1 MRGDDHYAV
10 LGLRPGAGRAQ
21 VDEAYRRLIK
31 LYHPDRMGGDG
42 GRAAEINRAYTQI
55 RRKLPD
61 PPPVR
66 RSVPVPVRPPDRR
79 VERRTAMGAT
89 FLLLAAG
96 AALVAMNLP
105 QGARIDLDTL
115 ALPWTGRV
123 IGPGPGA
130 ASVGGIQPIDF
141 DEPLNDALV
150 DRSIADAVKFYQAG
164 DSAATLEFSR
174 SCHNQLRD
182 RPNLAWFD
190 SCAAFDEA
198 VSLLDSGNALAEGGA
213 FSSSAVVARHIAAA
227 RLLSGDILAAD
238 SRLHAIRSR
247 VELNLIP
254 RMDEAASA
262 GLRAGT

>member
-55 RRKLPD
+55 RRGLPE
-61 PPPVR
+61 PRPQR
-66 RSVPVPVRPPDRR
+66 RSVPVPVPQPDRR
-79 VERRTAMGAT
+79 VERRSAMTAIA
-89 FLLLAAG
+89 LLLAA
-96 AALVAMNLP
+96 AAVLVAVNVP
-105 QGARIDLDTL
+105 HDARIDLDSL
-115 ALPWTGRV
+115 AWGEPVRSA
-123 IGPGPGA
+123 GPVSGA
-130 ASVGGIQPIDF
+130 PPIDF
-141 DEPLNDALV
+141 DEPLHAALV
-150 DRSIADAVKFYQAG
+150 DRSIADAVRYHQAG
-164 DSAATLEFSR
+164 DLSATLEFSR
-174 SCHNQLRD
+174 SCHNRLRD
-182 RPNLAWFD
+182 QPSLTWFD

-198 VSLLDSGNALAEGGA
+198 VALLDSGNALAEGGA
-213 FSSSAVVARHIAAA
+213 FSSSAVVARHISAA

-247 VELNLIP
+247 VEMELIP

-262 GLRAGT
+262 ELRGAT